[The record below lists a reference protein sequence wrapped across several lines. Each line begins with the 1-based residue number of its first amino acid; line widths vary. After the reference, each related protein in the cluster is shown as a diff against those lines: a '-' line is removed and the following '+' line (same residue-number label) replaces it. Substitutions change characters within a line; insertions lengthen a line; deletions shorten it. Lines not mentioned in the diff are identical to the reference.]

1 MTLSELTN
9 QELETIVSDSA
20 KEWISRNQGAGKII
34 LYDGTV
40 VSLLGFKPT
49 DFNPEHCFNILP
61 NINRYNG
68 NTYIQFSVGQHS
80 LLCYEIAKA
89 LFATPEDELL
99 CLIHDFQE
107 SLVGD
112 CISPIKHLPISA
124 GFRVVED
131 HLEEC
136 IRESLDIS
144 NYWNTHSAVRVKLA
158 DKLALSI
165 EVHNLNKYYHLD
177 IWGSCIFPMY
187 DVKRVFGD
195 YGAEYTYSLIGDILG
210 YQPRQVEVR
219 LRNKFN
225 YLYDR
230 IKL

>member
-1 MTLSELTN
+1 MTLSKLTDY
-9 QELETIVSDSA
+9 ELEAIIADSA
-20 KEWISRNQGAGKII
+20 KEWIFRNQNAVKII

-89 LFATPEDELL
+89 LFATPEDEFL

-112 CISPIKHLPISA
+112 CISPIKHLPILS
-124 GFRVVED
+124 GFRIVED

-136 IRESLDIS
+136 IRENLGIS
-144 NYWNTHSAVRVKLA
+144 SYWNTHSATRVNLV

-177 IWGSCIFPMY
+177 IWGSYIFPMY
-187 DVKRVFGD
+187 DVKRIFGD
-195 YGAEYTYSLIGDILG
+195 YGAEYSYSLIGDILG

-219 LRNKFN
+219 LRNVFN
-225 YLYDR
+225 NLHQ
-230 IKL
+230 KLK